1 MDIPLK
7 SYTLVSLYNSTKE
20 ILTYLKYLNN
30 DQQITEYLKDLSV
43 YIGRKN
49 AYFIQEKNSFIGF
62 LVVASTR
69 EPMEK
74 ELFFALDQDHRGK
87 HIMSKV
93 LKELIPYLFLNE
105 NISKLIITPMNPLSA
120 SIAIENNFKT
130 QDNFHYYIENE
141 NLKNKM

>member
-1 MDIPLK
+1 MNISLK
-7 SYTLVSLYNSTKE
+7 SYTLVSLYHSTTE
-20 ILTYLKYLNN
+20 ILNYLKYLNK
-30 DQQITEYLKDLSV
+30 DPQITEHLKDLSV

-49 AYFIQEKNSFIGF
+49 AYFIQENNSFIGF

-69 EPMEK
+69 QPMEK

-93 LKELIPYLFLNE
+93 LKELIPYLFLKE
-105 NISKLIITPMNPLSA
+105 NISKLIITPMNPFSA
-120 SIAIENNFKT
+120 SIAIKNNFKT

-141 NLKNKM
+141 NIKNKM